1 MKDQRRGYPG
11 PPGLLPPH
19 TLSEVRRKLGLGQR
33 LDVGEGRGLLAHID
47 KLQHS
52 LDQLEARVVDPDDED
67 DFFSEP
73 TGANFP
79 DD

>member
-19 TLSEVRRKLGLGQR
+19 NLAEVRRKLGLGQR
-33 LDVGEGRGLLAHID
+33 IDVGEGRGLLAHID

-52 LDQLEARVVDPDDED
+52 LDQLEARVVEADDED
-67 DFFSEP
+67 FFEP
-73 TGANFP
+73 TRMGASFP